1 VVTLASDKKM
11 GMLMWRVNDS
21 HDMAYL
27 AELLE
32 AGAIKPLIDR
42 TFPLAEVPA
51 AMRYLETGEAKG
63 KIVITI

>member
-1 VVTLASDKKM
+1 VTLASDKKM

-21 HDMAYL
+21 RDMAYL

-32 AGAIKPLIDR
+32 SGAIDPPIDR
-42 TFPLAEVPA
+42 TYPLAEVPD
-51 AMRYLETGEAKG
+51 AMRYLETGEARG